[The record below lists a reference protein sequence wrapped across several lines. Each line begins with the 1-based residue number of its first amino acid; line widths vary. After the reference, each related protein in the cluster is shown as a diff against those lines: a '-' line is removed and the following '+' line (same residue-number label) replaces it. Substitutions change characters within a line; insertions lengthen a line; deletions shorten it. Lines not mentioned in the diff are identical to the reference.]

1 MSEYEETTR
10 CGGHSRRGLGDFLRS
25 LLSGIPWSEKA
36 EETESIRLDAPRS
49 GALRI
54 DNANGKTRVVGED
67 RDDIS
72 IVMTKVARAESEEEA
87 ALLLEQI
94 RLVTRED
101 DDFTLA
107 EFDIPGRWNRKG
119 RVDIEFR
126 VPRKLRVEVL
136 AANGRICLEGLHG
149 QVRAKSSNGPIRITD
164 VIGDI
169 SVATSNAKVKTQC
182 TCGRLTARCSNGK
195 IQLESHR
202 GSVDASTSN
211 GTINCELASLGE
223 GGVLLATSNGRI
235 SLELPEDV
243 DGDVDIRV
251 DNGVIRSAREFDGA
265 ATERSG
271 RVKGT
276 LGRGGIPIK
285 LRASNGTVSLR

>member
-1 MSEYEETTR
+1 MSEYEETR
-10 CGGHSRRGLGDFLRS
+10 CGGQSRRGLGDFLRS

-36 EETESIRLDAPRS
+36 EEEESITLEAPRS
-49 GALRI
+49 GALRV
-54 DNANGKTRVVGED
+54 DNANGKTHVVGED
-67 RDDIS
+67 RADVGIRMKK
-72 IVMTKVARAESEEEA
+72 IARAESEEEA
-87 ALLLEQI
+87 EYLLDEI

-101 DDFTLA
+101 DESLLV

-119 RVDIEFR
+119 RVDIELR

-149 QVRAKSSNGPIRITD
+149 RIRAKSSNGPIRITD
-164 VIGDI
+164 VVGDI
-169 SVATSNAKVKTQC
+169 SVATSNAKVKTHS

-195 IQLESHR
+195 IQLDGHK

-211 GTINCELASLGE
+211 GTINCELDVLGE

-235 SLELPEDV
+235 ALDLPEEV

-251 DNGVIRSAREFDGA
+251 DNGVIRTGREFDGA

>member
-1 MSEYEETTR
+1 MSENEETTQ
-10 CGGHSRRGLGDFLRS
+10 CGGRGRRGLGEFVRT
-25 LLSGIPWSEKA
+25 LLSGIPWSERA
-36 EETESIRLDAPRS
+36 EEEESMRLDAPRS
-49 GALRI
+49 GSLRI
-54 DNANGKTRVVGED
+54 DNANGKTRVLGED
-67 RDDIS
+67 REDIQ
-72 IVMTKVARAESEEEA
+72 IEMKKVARAESEEEA
-87 ALLLEQI
+87 SLLLEEI

-101 DDFTLA
+101 DDSLVI

-119 RVDIEFR
+119 RVDIELR
-126 VPRKLRVEVL
+126 VPRKLRVDVI

-149 QVRAKSSNGPIRITD
+149 RVRAKSSNGPIRITN
-164 VIGDI
+164 VVGDI
-169 SVATSNAKVKTQC
+169 SVATSNAKVKTDC

-195 IQLESHR
+195 IQLNGHR

-211 GTINCELASLGE
+211 GTINCEMDDLGE
-223 GGVLLATSNGRI
+223 GGILLATSNGRI
-235 SLELPEDV
+235 SLELPDDV

-251 DNGVIRSAREFDGA
+251 DNGVIRTGREFDGI

-285 LRASNGTVSLR
+285 LRASNGTVSIR

>member
-1 MSEYEETTR
+1 MSERDETTQ

-36 EETESIRLDAPRS
+36 EEEESIRLDAPR
-49 GALRI
+49 GGTLRI
-54 DNANGKTRVVGED
+54 DNANGRTRVVGED
-67 RDDIS
+67 RDDIQ
-72 IVMTKVARAESEEEA
+72 VEMKKVARAESEDEA
-87 ALLLEQI
+87 ALLLEEI

-101 DDFTLA
+101 DEFLLV

-119 RVDIEFR
+119 RVDIELR

-136 AANGRICLEGLHG
+136 AANGRICLEDLCGHI
-149 QVRAKSSNGPIRITD
+149 RAKSSNGPIRITN
-164 VIGDI
+164 VVGDI
-169 SVATSNAKVKTQC
+169 SVATSNAKVKTDC

-195 IQLESHR
+195 IQVDQHR

-211 GTINCELASLGE
+211 GTINCELAELGDA
-223 GGVLLATSNGRI
+223 GILLATSNGRI

-251 DNGVIRSAREFDGA
+251 DNGVIRTGREFDGS

>member
-1 MSEYEETTR
+1 MSEHEDSTR

-36 EETESIRLDAPRS
+36 EEVESIRLGAPRS

-54 DNANGKTRVVGED
+54 DNANGRTRVIGED
-67 RDDIS
+67 RDDIQ
-72 IVMTKVARAESEEEA
+72 IEMLKIARAESAEEA
-87 ALLLEQI
+87 AALLDEI

-101 DDFTLA
+101 DDSLLV

-119 RVDIEFR
+119 RVDIELK
-126 VPRKLRVEVL
+126 VPRKLQVEVV

-149 QVRAKSSNGPIRITD
+149 HVRAKSSNGPIRISD

-169 SVATSNAKVKTQC
+169 SVATSNAKVKTDC
-182 TCGRLTARCSNGK
+182 TCGKLTARCSNGK
-195 IQLESHR
+195 IQLEGHR

-211 GTINCELASLGE
+211 GTINCELADLGP

-251 DNGVIRSAREFDGA
+251 DNGVIRTGREFDGA